1 MLDLGART
9 RLVVFDNPATYPWRR
24 FAAEAMLRAGRG
36 DEALA
41 LVDENLELARRW
53 GAPYAIG
60 AALRTSGVVR
70 GGAEGEALLREAV
83 EILAGADVRVEHARA
98 LVDLGAHLRR
108 GNRRADARELLRDGA
123 ELAHRGGAT
132 ALVERANEE
141 LAATGARPRSVIRSG
156 VESLTASERRVAEI
170 AARDRS
176 NKEIAQELFV
186 TVKTVELHLSNVYR
200 KLQIGSR
207 RQLAAA
213 LAEPSG

>member
-1 MLDLGART
+1 
-9 RLVVFDNPATYPWRR
+9 V
-24 FAAEAMLRAGRG
+24 E
-36 DEALA
+36 
-41 LVDENLELARRW
+41 
-53 GAPYAIG
+53 
-60 AALRTSGVVR
+60 
-70 GGAEGEALLREAV
+70 GGAKGERLLREAV
-83 EILAGADVRVEHARA
+83 EVLAGSDTRVEHARA
-98 LVDLGAHLRR
+98 LVELGAHLRR
-108 GNRRADARELLRDGA
+108 ANRRSEARDLLRTGA

-141 LAATGARPRSVIRSG
+141 LAATGARPRKVMLSG

-213 LAEPSG
+213 LAGTPAEPVPPAG

>member
-1 MLDLGART
+1 
-9 RLVVFDNPATYPWRR
+9 
-24 FAAEAMLRAGRG
+24 
-36 DEALA
+36 
-41 LVDENLELARRW
+41 
-53 GAPYAIG
+53 
-60 AALRTSGVVR
+60 LRTSGLVR
-70 GGAEGEALLREAV
+70 GGDEGEALLREAV
-83 EILAGADVRVEHARA
+83 EMLAGADARIEHARA

-108 GNRRADARELLRDGA
+108 GNRRADARDFLRDGA

-132 ALVERANEE
+132 PLVERANEE
-141 LAATGARPRSVIRSG
+141 LAATGARPRSVVRSG
-156 VESLTASERRVAEI
+156 VESLTASERRVADL

-213 LAEPSG
+213 LGDAAP